1 MGISNMV
8 FDLTIISVSYNSAS
22 VFLSNWK
29 SFLDTTR
36 FKIII
41 VDNASFDDSVQ
52 ILSRSFPEHHILK
65 SESNIGY
72 GRAANEGLQQCRS
85 RFALLLNPDLKVS
98 EELVI
103 QLLSTALE
111 DEDNTAIWA
120 PALSKADFSRTQPVS
135 IEAVSGAAMLFDLHK
150 MNQVGFFDE
159 NIFLYSEET
168 DLCYRTRQKG
178 YEIKL
183 CPGVYIEHIG
193 DSSSAHHHSMIYMKS
208 WHFGWSRCY
217 YLNKHS
223 LYSQKYNPRRM
234 YRNCKFKSYISL
246 NRINRLRYRGQ
257 AEGIKAF
264 MRGEKAFK
272 ADGKPQ
278 QSPV

>member
-1 MGISNMV
+1 MV
-8 FDLTIISVSYNSAS
+8 SDLTIISVSYNSAPI
-22 VFLSNWK
+22 FLSNWK
-29 SFLDTTR
+29 IFLDTTL

-41 VDNASFDDSVQ
+41 VDNASFDDSGQV
-52 ILSRSFPEHHILK
+52 LSHSFPKHHILR

-72 GRAANEGLQQCRS
+72 GRAANEGIQQCRS
-85 RFALLLNPDLKVS
+85 RFALLLNPDLKIS
-98 EELVI
+98 EELVT
-103 QLLSTALE
+103 QLLATAMK

-120 PALSKADFSRTQPVS
+120 PALSKADFSDTQPVS
-135 IEAVSGAAMLFDLHK
+135 TEAVPGAAMLFDLHK

-168 DLCYRTRQKG
+168 DLCFRTRQEG
-178 YEIKL
+178 YVIKL
-183 CPGVYIEHIG
+183 CPNVYIEHIG
-193 DSSSAHHHSMIYMKS
+193 GSSSAHHDSLIYMKS

-223 LYSQKYNPRRM
+223 LYSQKYNPRKM
-234 YRNCKFKSYISL
+234 YLNYWFKSYTGL
-246 NRINRLRYRGQ
+246 NKINRLRYRGQ

-272 ADGKPQ
+272 DNGKPQ
-278 QSPV
+278 KSPV